1 MSGRIGGLSVDEA
14 SVKAAAPLSIDPRT
28 ANSPGRAG
36 PRTASGFGQSG
47 PTAEISVTSL
57 ILSCKKR
64 RSASV
69 VTNPRA
75 WR

>member
-14 SVKAAAPLSIDPRT
+14 RVKGRRAAEHRSQYRD
-28 ANSPGRAG
+28 SPGEQLLG
-36 PRTASGFGQSG
+36 PSGFGQSG
-47 PTAEISVTSL
+47 PTAEASVTSL
-57 ILSCKKR
+57 IRSCKKR